1 MSMIVVC
8 VGIVEVRTG
17 RGKVVLV
24 LVLVVAGKVE
34 LIGMSVDVLAEGAS
48 FLLVLL
54 MAPELCTSISCIAE
68 GLPLHRGGCCSSLQR
83 MHFK

>member
-34 LIGMSVDVLAEGAS
+34 LSGMSVDVLAEGAS

-54 MAPELCTSISCIAE
+54 MAPELCTGISCIAE